1 MKYAILFVIA
11 FILLSIAIDVGAMRN
26 AISPEKTTI
35 EKVVENIVKATKE
48 K

>member
-11 FILLSIAIDVGAMRN
+11 FLLLSIAIDVDAMRD

-35 EKVVENIVKATKE
+35 EKVFENIVQTAKE